1 MDMGDYLFVIVCTGL
16 WIVFGWALATRPA
29 VLDRAWT
36 RVRGLPL
43 AAKPVVW
50 VAFLP
55 WLSGLAVW
63 ESRWGTPRARRIA
76 VALVALAFIAFWSS
90 LTFSGGGR
98 SS

>member
-1 MDMGDYLFVIVCTGL
+1 MGAYLFVVVCTAL
-16 WIVFGWALATRPA
+16 WIAFGWALATRPV
-29 VLDRAWT
+29 VLDRAWD

-43 AAKPVVW
+43 IAKPVVW

-63 ESRWGTPRARRIA
+63 ESNWGTPRARRIA
-76 VALVALAFIAFWSS
+76 VALVALAFIVFWAA
-90 LTFSGGGR
+90 LTFGKGG

>member
-1 MDMGDYLFVIVCTGL
+1 MLVS
-16 WIVFGWALATRPA
+16 RPV

-43 AAKPVVW
+43 IAKPVVW
-50 VAFLP
+50 VALFP

-63 ESRWGTPRARRIA
+63 ESKRGTPRARRNA
-76 VALVALAFIAFWSS
+76 VALVALAFIVFWSS
-90 LTFSGGGR
+90 LTVGGDG